1 MADNKLMFPIGF
13 DLDKAVKEA
22 GKLWKSTYN
31 KQLSDALSAKPVKVG
46 IEFDLKKKDLNNLS
60 SVKEEL
66 AKIKLKP
73 ITPQTKK
80 AIESLVKELKT
91 LAKILKKID
100 TLNAANARSTA
111 SASAATAL
119 AAQRTARANEINQ
132 RAAARAKQ
140 DAERLAILEERKR
153 QAILRTVQAQQ
164 RAAAAT
170 RKVSSAYKEQDS
182 YISRLIK
189 RTAVLF
195 SIATVVNF
203 IKKIREV
210 TAEFE
215 LQRVSLGAIIQDTNK
230 ANALFQQIKAFAV
243 KSPFEIKDLVSY
255 TKQLAAYNIKADEL
269 FDTMKRLADVSAG
282 LGVDMQRVILAYGQ
296 VKAASVLRGTE
307 LRQFTEA
314 GIPLVQ
320 QLADKFTQLR
330 GRMVSTAEVFDLI
343 SKRAVSFEMVKEIF
357 EDMTN
362 AGGMFYEMQEKQ
374 SATLA
379 GQWSNLK
386 DAYSI
391 MLDEIGNTAG
401 VRSSMEGLIEAL
413 KILMDHWQGAYS
425 FIGGAAVAL
434 FTYNKTMNTTARSVE
449 KNIRAEKALEEQR
462 VRAGAVGRQL
472 TAFEKDYL
480 RLNKQLSA
488 VDYKRIITE
497 GQLSQIQLVRL
508 ARQSRTNKE
517 IENGIIQSKALN
529 AQQIKQIQSA
539 KWLNYQ
545 WGVMKMRL
553 AALGDAMK
561 NFGRTLLASWPVA
574 VITAIVSLISDY
586 SQHLKAHD
594 EALEKNRKEYE
605 EYEKT
610 LKRIENAYLHA
621 KEAAEMAKSADDEF
635 AKAAYGDKIKQLQ
648 EIAKLLEVFG
658 LKNTIDFSVV
668 NADNIDPVIE
678 AWLKKLNEV
687 NASTKRIGDTVADIA
702 TAYQANV
709 MGWSLWGDNLNTD
722 MKDFARAWR
731 RLQSNKDFSSE
742 LDRMRLYVDEMSIK
756 SKDFYKHLSDAV
768 GEDAKLALSA
778 KRRNESDVEYW
789 QRIMK
794 NYEKIKGEAGKQF
807 SFSKNFKIFGD
818 ILAKDNFE
826 LALKEVMHEFEEIRD
841 ELEGQ
846 EPLEAKMTIDKIFL
860 QNQWDDT
867 LKEWFIMEANKK
879 WNLNIPVTFT
889 LENAEQVNTGIK
901 SIIQHEFPGL
911 FTSEE
916 LKNLT
921 TASELVEA
929 IDKKRDETLKK
940 LKLANK
946 LQNNSNDTA
955 RKNVETI
962 KNLNEELA
970 KEQAKT
976 EVDRD
981 DSRIQTLRAEI
992 LALQEQNKVY
1002 DEQIKKE
1009 KELAESEAKRA
1020 DEAYKRVASE
1030 PLSTVAEDVKET
1042 FPQMVADAIKAA
1054 TDKDYPVGLLI
1065 SEDDLEKIKD
1075 IGDLYDKW
1083 VESNKKI
1090 KEEEEKIKD
1099 LHVSDAAIERERA
1112 ELTERQ
1118 KKASEEIKK
1127 VEKEISESKYKDQKA
1142 QLDTLRYNIMAA
1154 TTAEAKAKAQKEYL
1168 DFINKESNAA
1178 FAMLILRQEELKA
1191 ILTKKQ
1197 VQGEITNEAL
1207 DDYKKE
1213 LEAQKKFNKAMA
1225 ERYGFKMPDD
1235 DKNKGRGEDPWILL
1249 MKNRMKFMQD
1259 FQKGVENLSKFL
1271 EKNNALMQEQNIML
1285 FRGKSL
1291 DIDVSEL
1298 EGSQKELEDW
1308 FDDAIEQ
1315 VSKKIKKMGGKMWDG
1330 LGVKAIL
1337 SKDTKSRVIKAYQ
1350 ELLQELFN
1358 QKTDFQTNKL
1368 KESMEKELKDLS
1380 SQIAKTK
1387 TAKDF
1392 FDKMLNITGD
1402 KKFTADITMSVYGET
1417 GDDLLENMKKSIEK
1431 QFAGIDVSLAIDMVN
1446 GIINYDEL
1454 DKIYEIYKD
1463 KIPEN
1468 YHQGIEKMIADG
1480 KKQNAENIKMWTEQL
1495 AKVKSF
1501 EQRKTDIIDKETQRR
1516 NEIIKSNMPE
1526 EEKQQLINLSYDS
1539 QKKQLDEVNMD
1550 AFKASEDY
1558 IKIFEKLDYVSSS
1571 TIQRLIQRLKDLI
1584 AASQALGQE
1593 GTEGMKTLVNALNKL
1608 EEEAT
1613 KRDPVKGMVD
1623 SLKEYIAARKALP
1636 KAEAELDKEYKN
1648 FEAQS
1653 PALDQNIQQ
1662 AKMAEIA
1669 AQQELNKAQEYY
1681 NLLLKYQDQIIA
1693 DGGDPATVQME
1704 VVNAKQQV
1712 TQAELEQN
1720 NAAAKTAKAEEKKAQ
1735 AVERLQRAEKKV
1747 TDLQDDQKSAGTK
1760 FQKSMN
1766 EAANFASALANTLST
1781 VVDLLGESEDSEIGA
1796 AFQGAIDALNGMAS
1810 MITTITVLMVAF
1822 NAVCASNPI
1831 LAIATGVLAI
1841 GNALFG
1847 FISARKV
1854 KKANKEI
1861 EKQQTILDNLERSY
1875 DKLKDAMDTVFGN
1888 ERTQN
1893 FQDQQRNLR
1902 AQITATQKQLE
1913 AEKSK
1918 GKKKDKEKIKQYE
1931 ENIKDLQDQMDELR
1945 ASYAE
1950 SFLGTDLAGAA
1961 RTFAESWLEAYKEF
1975 GDTRKAL
1982 EESMQEMMENLVT
1995 EAVLGAVAQSALKPV
2010 FDYITSLQDDTSAW
2024 TDPNTWRKIAELSST
2039 SLDNLD
2045 NGLNLYGQYMEQFG
2059 MIGRELGS
2067 DMTGISKDIATA
2079 SEESILGLA
2088 AGINTQNFYISHID
2102 GSVSQILSIMQGGGS
2117 EFSSGEQIS
2126 DLVTIQNQHLSYL
2139 PNIAQNTAETVKRAE
2154 RAAIACEEIASSLG
2168 RVVTPRGVKGA
2179 YQLNVSI

>member
-22 GKLWKSTYN
+22 GNLWKSTYN
-31 KQLSDALSAKPVKVG
+31 KQLSDKLSAKPVKIG
-46 IEFDLKKKDLNNLS
+46 IEFDAKKLNSLS
-60 SVKEEL
+60 EVQKKL
-66 AKIKLKP
+66 AKIKLSP

-80 AIESLVKELKT
+80 AIQDLVKELKT
-91 LAKILKKID
+91 LEKILKKID
-100 TLNAANARSTA
+100 ALNAANARSTA

-119 AAQRTARANEINQ
+119 AAQRTARANEINA
-132 RAAARAKQ
+132 RAAARAQQ
-140 DAERLAILEERKR
+140 DAQKLAILEERKK
-153 QAILRTVQAQQ
+153 QAILRTAQAQE
-164 RAAAAT
+164 RAAAAE
-170 RKVSSAYKEQDS
+170 RKSSNAYNEQDT

-195 SIATVVNF
+195 SIATVSNF
-203 IKKIREV
+203 VRQIREV

-320 QLADKFTQLR
+320 QLADKFTQLQ

-401 VRSSMEGLIEAL
+401 VRSNMEEIIEASKSL
-413 KILMDHWQGAYS
+413 FDHWAGASS
-425 FIGGAAVAL
+425 FIVGAAVAL
-434 FTYNKTMNTTARSVE
+434 LTYNKTMNTTARSVE
-449 KNIRAEKALEEQR
+449 KNIRAEKALEAQR
-462 VRAGAVGRQL
+462 VRAGAVGRSLTNIEKTKLALSNQL
-472 TAFEKDYL
+472 RA
-480 RLNKQLSA
+480 A
-488 VDYKRIITE
+488 DYKRIITE

-508 ARQSRTNKE
+508 ARQSKGNKQ
-517 IENGIIQSKALN
+517 IEKGIILSKAMT
-529 AQQIKQIQSA
+529 AEQIKQIQSA
-539 KWLNYQ
+539 GRLNYQ
-545 WGVMKMRL
+545 WGIMRMRL

-561 NFGRTLLASWPVA
+561 KFGRTLLASWPIA
-574 VITAIVSLISDY
+574 VITSIISLISDY

-678 AWLKKLNEV
+678 AWLNEV

-702 TAYQANV
+702 TAFEGNI
-709 MGWSLWGDNLNTD
+709 MGWSIFGENLNTD
-722 MKDFARAWR
+722 MKDLNRAWR
-731 RLQSNKDFSSE
+731 NLQSNKTFSSE
-742 LDRMRLYVDEMSIK
+742 LERMRLYVDEMSVK
-756 SKDFYKHLSDAV
+756 SEEFYKHLSDAV

-778 KRRNESDVEYW
+778 KRRNESDVQYW
-789 QRIMK
+789 KRIME
-794 NYEKIKGEAGKQF
+794 NYKTIQTMASDSGNSFTNRFE
-807 SFSKNFKIFGD
+807 SFSD
-818 ILAKDNFE
+818 IPKRKFE
-826 LALKEVMHEFEEIRD
+826 STLKEVMHEFEAIKV

-846 EPLEAKMTIDKIFL
+846 EPMQMKMTIDKVFL

-867 LKEWFIMEANKK
+867 LKEWFITEANKK
-879 WNLNIPVTFT
+879 WNLNIPVTFS
-889 LENAEQVNTGIK
+889 LGGAEEVSTGIQ

-911 FTSEE
+911 FTNEE

-921 TASELVEA
+921 TASELVDEIA
-929 IDKKRDETLKK
+929 KKRDESLKK
-940 LKLANK
+940 LKDTYR
-946 LQNNSNDTA
+946 LQNNYIGKIEKSTEKIKELNDEIT
-955 RKNVETI
+955 
-962 KNLNEELA
+962 
-970 KEQAKT
+970 KEQAKPAA
-976 EVDRD
+976 DRN
-981 DSRIQTLRAEI
+981 DSRILTLRAEI
-992 LALQEQNKVY
+992 LALQGQNKEY
-1002 DEQIKKE
+1002 DEEIKKA
-1009 KELAESEAKRA
+1009 KELAEVEYKRA

-1030 PLSTVAEDVKET
+1030 PLSTVAEDVKNT
-1042 FPQMVADAIKAA
+1042 FPQTVADAIKEA
-1054 TDKDYPVGLLI
+1054 TDKDYPVGLFI
-1065 SEDDLEKIKD
+1065 SEDDLEKIGD

-1083 VESNKKI
+1083 VESNKKL
-1090 KEEEEKIKD
+1090 EEEEKKINN
-1099 LHVSDAAIERERA
+1099 LRVSDAAIERERA
-1112 ELTERQ
+1112 ELAEKQ
-1118 KKASEEIKK
+1118 KKASEELAK
-1127 VEKEISESKYKDQKA
+1127 VEKEISTYKNKNQVE
-1142 QLDTLRYNIMAA
+1142 QYNQLRYNVMAA
-1154 TTAEAKAKAQKEYL
+1154 TTADGRAKAEAELVKFIKEGN
-1168 DFINKESNAA
+1168 DAE
-1178 FAMLILRQEELKA
+1178 FAKLTLKQQELELILAE
-1191 ILTKKQ
+1191 KQ
-1197 VQGEITNEAL
+1197 VQGEVTNEEIA
-1207 DDYKKE
+1207 DYKKL
-1213 LEAQKKFNKAMA
+1213 LEERKKVNKVMA
-1225 ERYGFKMPDD
+1225 ERYGFTMPDD
-1235 DKNKGRGEDPWILL
+1235 DKGKGRGEDPWILL

-1271 EKNNALMQEQNIML
+1271 EKNNALMQEQDIML

-1308 FDDAIEQ
+1308 FDDAIDQ
-1315 VSKKIKKMGGKMWDG
+1315 VSKKNKKMGGKLWDG

-1368 KESMEKELKDLS
+1368 KESLQKELKRLADEVS
-1380 SQIAKTK
+1380 RTK
-1387 TAKDF
+1387 TARDF
-1392 FDKMLNITGD
+1392 FGKMLNLTGD
-1402 KKFTADITMSVYGET
+1402 QKLSASITMDVYGLEGDGLKQKIIDQIKALFKTTTGEEIDLSLAVNFNTLDVNYMRLAQLAEENKDILLESSKEARDGIIKAGLESTASQIENWEKAIQEDRSYSEKRLALAKETAAQIAAIEIKEGINPDEKERLISGYRKKEEEEAAKLAWDAFKDTPMYVQMFDNLDNASKTMLTAMLERLKQLKEQWGPSLNPTELKEMQNRMNEIESQLAQRNPFSTLIDAMTEYHRLSKETSYNEAQENLVNAMENARQKAEEYEAALRSAKEAEGNYTKAVQEHGAGSKEAKNARETADAAWEQAEAAKEASDEADKQRDKAQET
-1417 GDDLLENMKKSIEK
+1417 VDKYKKCADAAK
-1431 QFAGIDVSLAIDMVN
+1431 KAAR
-1446 GIINYDEL
+1446 
-1454 DKIYEIYKD
+1454 EI
-1463 KIPEN
+1463 
-1468 YHQGIEKMIADG
+1468 
-1480 KKQNAENIKMWTEQL
+1480 AEWTEQL
-1495 AKVKSF
+1495 NVAFDGISKMLDAFGASDETKQFFS
-1501 EQRKTDIIDKETQRR
+1501 DIVTGF
-1516 NEIIKSNMPE
+1516 NEI
-1526 EEKQQLINLSYDS
+1526 S
-1539 QKKQLDEVNMD
+1539 QG
-1550 AFKASEDY
+1550 A
-1558 IKIFEKLDYVSSS
+1558 
-1571 TIQRLIQRLKDLI
+1571 
-1584 AASQALGQE
+1584 
-1593 GTEGMKTLVNALNKL
+1593 
-1608 EEEAT
+1608 
-1613 KRDPVKGMVD
+1613 
-1623 SLKEYIAARKALP
+1623 
-1636 KAEAELDKEYKN
+1636 
-1648 FEAQS
+1648 
-1653 PALDQNIQQ
+1653 QQ
-1662 AKMAEIA
+1662 AFISVGSFMSGDI
-1669 AQQELNKAQEYY
+1669 L
-1681 NLLLKYQDQIIA
+1681 
-1693 DGGDPATVQME
+1693 GGIT
-1704 VVNAKQQV
+1704 
-1712 TQAELEQN
+1712 
-1720 NAAAKTAKAEEKKAQ
+1720 
-1735 AVERLQRAEKKV
+1735 
-1747 TDLQDDQKSAGTK
+1747 SG
-1760 FQKSMN
+1760 
-1766 EAANFASALANTLST
+1766 
-1781 VVDLLGESEDSEIGA
+1781 IGA
-1796 AFQGAIDALNGMAS
+1796 VGNIIS
-1810 MITTITVLMVAF
+1810 
-1822 NAVCASNPI
+1822 
-1831 LAIATGVLAI
+1831 GVT
-1841 GNALFG
+1841 NLFYAG
-1847 FISARKV
+1847 RV
-1854 KKANKEI
+1854 KRANKEI
-1861 EKQQTILDNLERSY
+1861 KKQQEILDNLGRSY
-1875 DKLKDAMDTVFGN
+1875 EKLKDAMDSVFGN
-1888 ERTQN
+1888 EKTQN

-1902 AQITATQKQLE
+1902 AQITATEKQLE

-1931 ENIKDLQDQMDELR
+1931 ERIKDLQDQIDELR

-2010 FDYITSLQDDTSAW
+2010 FDYINSLQDDTSAW

-2059 MIGRELGS
+2059 MIGKELGS
-2067 DMTGISKDIATA
+2067 EMTGISKDIATA

-2102 GSVSQILSIMQGGGS
+2102 GSVSQILSIMQGGGAD
-2117 EFSSGEQIS
+2117 FSSGEQIS

-2154 RAAIACEEIASSLG
+2154 RAAIACEEIASNLG

-2179 YQLNVSI
+2179 YQLNVSM

>member
-31 KQLSDALSAKPVKVG
+31 KQLSDTLSAKPVKIG
-46 IEFDLKKKDLNNLS
+46 IEFDLKKKNLNNLS
-60 SVKEEL
+60 EVKAEL

-80 AIESLVKELKT
+80 AIQDLVKELKT

-100 TLNAANARSTA
+100 TLNASNARSTA

-164 RAAAAT
+164 RAAATT
-170 RKVSSAYKEQDS
+170 RKVSNAYKEQDT

-189 RTAVLF
+189 RTTVLF

-210 TAEFE
+210 TAGFE
-215 LQRVSLGAIIQDTNK
+215 LQRVSLDAIIQDTNK
-230 ANALFQQIKAFAV
+230 ANTLFQQIKAFSV

-282 LGVDMQRVILAYGQ
+282 LGVDMQRIILAYGQ
-296 VKAASVLRGTE
+296 VKAAAVLRGTE

-362 AGGMFYEMQEKQ
+362 VGGMFYEMQEKQ

-401 VRSSMEGLIEAL
+401 VRQAMEELVEASKSL
-413 KILMDHWQGAYS
+413 FDHWAGASS

-434 FTYNKTMNTTARSVE
+434 LTYNKTMNTTARSVE
-449 KNIRAEKALEEQR
+449 KNIRAEKALEAQR
-462 VRAGAVGRQL
+462 VRAGAVGRSLTNIEKTKLALSNQL
-472 TAFEKDYL
+472 RA
-480 RLNKQLSA
+480 A
-488 VDYKRIITE
+488 DYKRIITE

-508 ARQSRTNKE
+508 ARQSINNKQ
-517 IENGIIQSKALN
+517 IEKGILLSNAMN

-539 KWLNYQ
+539 SWLNYQ

-553 AALGDAMK
+553 AALGTAMK

-594 EALEKNRKEYE
+594 EALEENRKEYE

-668 NADNIDPVIE
+668 NADNIGSVIE

-702 TAYQANV
+702 TAFEGNI
-709 MGWSLWGDNLNTD
+709 MGWSIFGENLNTD
-722 MKDFARAWR
+722 MKDLNRAWR
-731 RLQSNKDFSSE
+731 NLQSNKDFSSE
-742 LDRMRLYVDEMSIK
+742 LDRMRVYVDEMSVK

-778 KRRNESDVEYW
+778 KRRNESDVQYW
-789 QRIMK
+789 QRIME
-794 NYEKIKGEAGKQF
+794 NYKTINVLAGNGNVLSGTFNAFQ
-807 SFSKNFKIFGD
+807 D
-818 ILAKDNFE
+818 IPKAKFE
-826 LALKEVMHEFEEIRD
+826 STLKEVMHEFEGIRG

-846 EPLEAKMTIDKIFL
+846 EPLEMKMTIDKIFL

-867 LKEWFIMEANKK
+867 LKEWFITEANKK

-940 LKLANK
+940 LKVANK

-955 RKNVETI
+955 RKNVENI
-962 KNLNEELA
+962 KNLNEELE
-970 KEQAKT
+970 KEQAKPA
-976 EVDRD
+976 VDRD
-981 DSRIQTLRAEI
+981 ESRILSIKEEI

-1030 PLSTVAEDVKET
+1030 PLSTVAEDVKNT
-1042 FPQMVADAIKAA
+1042 FPEMVADAIKAA

-1083 VESNKKI
+1083 VASNKKI

-1099 LHVSDAAIERERA
+1099 LHVSDAAIERERTELA
-1112 ELTERQ
+1112 EQQ

-1142 QLDTLRYNIMAA
+1142 LYDILRYNIMAA
-1154 TTAEAKAKAQKEYL
+1154 TTAEAKAKAQEEYTY
-1168 DFINKESNAA
+1168 FINKESNAA

-1213 LEAQKKFNKAMA
+1213 LEAQKKFNKVMA

-1235 DKNKGRGEDPWILL
+1235 DKGKGRGEDPWILL

-1271 EKNNALMQEQNIML
+1271 EKNNALMQEQDIML

-1308 FDDAIEQ
+1308 FDDAIDQ
-1315 VSKKIKKMGGKMWDG
+1315 VSKKIKKMGGKLWDG

-1417 GDDLLENMKKSIEK
+1417 GDDLLGNMKKSIEK

-1480 KKQNAENIKMWTEQL
+1480 KKQNAENIKIWTEQL

-1571 TIQRLIQRLKDLI
+1571 TIQRLIKRLKDLI

-1636 KAEAELDKEYKN
+1636 QAEAELEKERKN

-1653 PALDQNIQQ
+1653 PALEQNVQQ
-1662 AKMAEIA
+1662 AKMGEIA
-1669 AQQELNKAQEYY
+1669 AQEELNKAQEYY

-1693 DGGDPATVQME
+1693 DGGDPATLQME
-1704 VVNAKQQV
+1704 IVSAKQQV
-1712 TQAELEQN
+1712 TRAEQQQN
-1720 NAAAKTAKAEEKKAQ
+1720 NAAAKTAKAEKEKTQ
-1735 AVERLQRAEKKV
+1735 AVERLQKAEKKV
-1747 TDLQDDQKSAGTK
+1747 TDLQDKSKSAGTK
-1760 FQKSMN
+1760 FKDSMT
-1766 EAANFASALANTLST
+1766 ETANFASALANTLST
-1781 VVDLLGESEDSEIGA
+1781 VVDLLGVSEDSEIGA

-1810 MITTITVLMVAF
+1810 MIVTITVLMVAF

-1831 LAIATGVLAI
+1831 LAIATGILAI

-1861 EKQQTILDNLERSY
+1861 EKQQKIIDNLERSY

-1893 FQDQQRNLR
+1893 VQDQQRNLR

-1918 GKKKDKEKIKQYE
+1918 GKKKDDEKIKQYE
-1931 ENIKDLQDQMDELR
+1931 DSIKDLKEQIEELR

-2024 TDPNTWRKIAELSST
+2024 TDPNTWRKIAQLSST

-2059 MIGRELGS
+2059 MIGKELGS

-2102 GSVSQILSIMQGGGS
+2102 GSVSQILSIMQGGGAD
-2117 EFSSGEQIS
+2117 FSSGEQIN

-2179 YQLNVSI
+2179 YQLNVSM

>member
-22 GKLWKSTYN
+22 GNLWKSTYN
-31 KQLSDALSAKPVKVG
+31 KQLSDKLSAKPVKIG
-46 IEFDLKKKDLNNLS
+46 IEFDAKKLNSLS
-60 SVKEEL
+60 EVQKKLS
-66 AKIKLKP
+66 KIKLAP

-80 AIESLVKELKT
+80 AIQDLVKELKT
-91 LAKILKKID
+91 LEKILKKID
-100 TLNAANARSTA
+100 ALNAANARSTA

-119 AAQRTARANEINQ
+119 AAQRTARANEINA
-132 RAAARAKQ
+132 RAAARAQQ
-140 DAERLAILEERKR
+140 DAQKLAILEERKK
-153 QAILRTVQAQQ
+153 QAILRTAQAQE
-164 RAAAAT
+164 RAAAAA
-170 RKVSSAYKEQDS
+170 RKSSNAYNEQDT

-195 SIATVVNF
+195 SIATVANF
-203 IKKIREV
+203 VRQIREV

-215 LQRVSLGAIIQDTNK
+215 LQRVSLGAIIQDANK
-230 ANALFQQIKAFAV
+230 ANALFQQIKTFAV

-269 FDTMKRLADVSAG
+269 FDTTKRLADVSAG
-282 LGVDMQRVILAYGQ
+282 LGVDMQRIILAYGQ

-320 QLADKFTQLR
+320 QLADKFTQLQ

-357 EDMTN
+357 EEMTN

-374 SATLA
+374 SETLA

-401 VRSSMEGLIEAL
+401 VRSNMEEIIEASKSL
-413 KILMDHWQGAYS
+413 FDHWAGASS

-434 FTYNKTMNTTARSVE
+434 LTYNKTMNTTARSVE
-449 KNIRAEKALEEQR
+449 KNIRAEKALEAQR
-462 VRAGAVGRQL
+462 VRAGAVGRSLTNIEKTKLALSNQL
-472 TAFEKDYL
+472 RA
-480 RLNKQLSA
+480 A
-488 VDYKRIITE
+488 DYKRIITE

-517 IENGIIQSKALN
+517 IEKGIIQSKALT
-529 AQQIKQIQSA
+529 AEQIKQIQSA

-553 AALGDAMK
+553 AALGTAMK
-561 NFGRTLLASWPVA
+561 NFGSTLLASWPVA
-574 VITAIVSLISDY
+574 AITAIISLISDY
-586 SQHLKAHD
+586 SQSLKAHD

-610 LKRIENAYLHA
+610 LKRIENAYLRA
-621 KEAAEMAKSADDEF
+621 KEAAEIAKSADDEF

-687 NASTKRIGDTVADIA
+687 NASTKRIGDSVADIA
-702 TAYQANV
+702 TAFEGNI
-709 MGWSLWGDNLNTD
+709 MGWSIFGENLNTD
-722 MKDFARAWR
+722 MKDLNRAWR
-731 RLQSNKDFSSE
+731 NLQSNKDFSSE
-742 LDRMRLYVDEMSIK
+742 LDRMRLYVDEMSVK
-756 SKDFYKHLSDAV
+756 SKAFYKNLSDAV

-778 KRRNESDVEYW
+778 KRRNESDVQYW
-789 QRIMK
+789 KRIME
-794 NYEKIKGEAGKQF
+794 NYKTINVLAGRGNVLSGTFNAFQ
-807 SFSKNFKIFGD
+807 D
-818 ILAKDNFE
+818 IPKAKFE
-826 LALKEVMHEFEEIRD
+826 STLKEVMHEFEEIRG

-846 EPLEAKMTIDKIFL
+846 EPLEMKMTIDKIFL

-867 LKEWFIMEANKK
+867 LKEWFITEANKK

-929 IDKKRDETLKK
+929 IDKKREETLKK
-940 LKLANK
+940 LKVANK
-946 LQNNSNDTA
+946 LQNNSNDTV
-955 RKNVETI
+955 RKNVENI

-970 KEQAKT
+970 KEQAKPA
-976 EVDRD
+976 VDRD
-981 DSRIQTLRAEI
+981 ESRILSLREEI

-1020 DEAYKRVASE
+1020 EEAYKRVASE

-1042 FPQMVADAIKAA
+1042 FPEMVADAIKAA

-1112 ELTERQ
+1112 ELAERQ

-1154 TTAEAKAKAQKEYL
+1154 TTAEAKAKAQQEYTN
-1168 DFINKESNAA
+1168 FINKESNAA
-1178 FAMLILRQEELKA
+1178 FAMLILRQKELKA

-1225 ERYGFKMPDD
+1225 ERYGFTMPDD
-1235 DKNKGRGEDPWILL
+1235 DKGKGSGEDPWILL

-1271 EKNNALMQEQNIML
+1271 EKNNALMQEQDIML

-1291 DIDVSEL
+1291 DIDVSGL

-1337 SKDTKSRVIKAYQ
+1337 SKDTKSKVIKAYQ

-1368 KESMEKELKDLS
+1368 KESLQKELKRLADEVS
-1380 SQIAKTK
+1380 RTK
-1387 TAKDF
+1387 TARDF
-1392 FDKMLNITGD
+1392 FGKMLNLTGD
-1402 KKFTADITMSVYGET
+1402 QKLSASITMDVYGLEGDGLKQKIIDQIKALFKTTTGEEIDLSLAVNFNTLDVNYMRLAQLAEENKDILLESSKEARDGIIKAGLESTASQIENWEKTIQKDRSYSEKRLALAKETAAQIAAIEIKEGINPDEKKRLISGYRKKEEEEAAKLAWDAFKDTPMYVQMFDNLDNASKTMLKAMLERLKQLKEQWGPSLNPTELKEMQNRMNEIESQLAQRNPFSTLVDAMTEYHRLSKETSYNEAQENLVNAMENARQKAEEYEAALRSAKEAEEAFTGAVQQYGTGSEDAKNARETADAAWEQAEAAKSASDEADKQRDKAQET
-1417 GDDLLENMKKSIEK
+1417 VDKYKKCADAAK
-1431 QFAGIDVSLAIDMVN
+1431 KAAR
-1446 GIINYDEL
+1446 
-1454 DKIYEIYKD
+1454 KI
-1463 KIPEN
+1463 
-1468 YHQGIEKMIADG
+1468 
-1480 KKQNAENIKMWTEQL
+1480 AEWTEQL
-1495 AKVKSF
+1495 NVAFDGISKMLDAFGASDETKQFFS
-1501 EQRKTDIIDKETQRR
+1501 DIVTGF
-1516 NEIIKSNMPE
+1516 NEISQGAQQAFNSVGSFMSGDILGGITSGIGAVGNIISGVTNLFYAGRVKRANKKIK
-1526 EEKQQLINLSYDS
+1526 KQQ
-1539 QKKQLDEVNMD
+1539 E
-1550 AFKASEDY
+1550 
-1558 IKIFEKLDYVSSS
+1558 
-1571 TIQRLIQRLKDLI
+1571 
-1584 AASQALGQE
+1584 
-1593 GTEGMKTLVNALNKL
+1593 
-1608 EEEAT
+1608 
-1613 KRDPVKGMVD
+1613 
-1623 SLKEYIAARKALP
+1623 
-1636 KAEAELDKEYKN
+1636 
-1648 FEAQS
+1648 
-1653 PALDQNIQQ
+1653 
-1662 AKMAEIA
+1662 
-1669 AQQELNKAQEYY
+1669 
-1681 NLLLKYQDQIIA
+1681 
-1693 DGGDPATVQME
+1693 
-1704 VVNAKQQV
+1704 
-1712 TQAELEQN
+1712 
-1720 NAAAKTAKAEEKKAQ
+1720 
-1735 AVERLQRAEKKV
+1735 
-1747 TDLQDDQKSAGTK
+1747 
-1760 FQKSMN
+1760 
-1766 EAANFASALANTLST
+1766 
-1781 VVDLLGESEDSEIGA
+1781 
-1796 AFQGAIDALNGMAS
+1796 
-1810 MITTITVLMVAF
+1810 
-1822 NAVCASNPI
+1822 
-1831 LAIATGVLAI
+1831 
-1841 GNALFG
+1841 
-1847 FISARKV
+1847 
-1854 KKANKEI
+1854 
-1861 EKQQTILDNLERSY
+1861 ILDNLGRSY
-1875 DKLKDAMDTVFGN
+1875 EKLKDAMDSVFGN
-1888 ERTQN
+1888 EQTQN
-1893 FQDQQRNLR
+1893 FQDQKRNLR

-1931 ENIKDLQDQMDELR
+1931 ESIKDLQDQIDELR

-2059 MIGRELGS
+2059 MIGKELGS

-2102 GSVSQILSIMQGGGS
+2102 GSVSQILSIMQGGGAD
-2117 EFSSGEQIS
+2117 FSSGEQIS

-2179 YQLNVSI
+2179 YQLNVSM